1 MSRLPAMRPPATIL
15 LVLVAIAA
23 VAVSAAPAPAD
34 SCTLLANSI
43 ELRSL
48 PNTTM
53 TSAETVS
60 GDFTPPGGGA
70 AIRGLPSFCRVAVT
84 LKPTPVSDIK
94 IEVWMPAQNWNQK
107 MQGVGNGGLA
117 GTISYGAL
125 ASAVAKG
132 YAAVSTDTGHVVS
145 DDSWLPVIEREKDYG
160 YRAIHE
166 MTVTAKAIVEKFYGK
181 AARRSY
187 FNGCS
192 TGGGQGF
199 GEAQLYPADYDGIV
213 AGAPQI
219 FPTRLRAAHI
229 WNFQAASNDPASNL
243 PKQTLTLVTAAVLK
257 QCGGDHGVA
266 DGFLSEDPRAC
277 GFVPAQL
284 LCKAGQDTGTCLSA
298 AQVAAVVKIYGGLAD
313 PRSKRTL
320 WPGLAKGSEGPAG
333 AGAMGWQA
341 FGVGGPRPFVAA
353 EKFYSLAVLE
363 NPQTDFQTIDAAG
376 IIDLAE
382 KKFPFLRH
390 TSTDLSGFTARGGK
404 LLIYHGWA
412 DPGISSL
419 NTIDYYGALVEATRK
434 EKHMS
439 FPAALEQAQQSARLF
454 MVPGMGHCSGGPGP
468 DNFDAVGA
476 LDQWVEQGA
485 APEKIV
491 ASHQSNGAVEFSR
504 PLCPFPQEARYTG
517 SGDRRDASNW
527 ACVARQF
534 TFDASFYGAR

>member
-1 MSRLPAMRPPATIL
+1 M
-15 LVLVAIAA
+15 
-23 VAVSAAPAPAD
+23 PAPVD
-34 SCTLLANSI
+34 SCTSLANSI
-43 ELRSL
+43 ALRSL
-48 PNTTM
+48 PNTTI
-53 TSAETVS
+53 TFAGTVA
-60 GDFTPPGGGA
+60 GDFTPPGGGT
-70 AIRGLPSFCRVAVT
+70 AIHGLPSFCRVAAT

-94 IEVWMPAQNWNQK
+94 IEVWMPSQQWNQK

-117 GTISYGAL
+117 GIISYGAL
-125 ASAVAKG
+125 ATAVEKG
-132 YAAVSTDTGHVVS
+132 YASVSTDTGHVIS
-145 DDSWLPVIEREKDYG
+145 DDSWLPVVEREKDYG

-166 MTVTAKAIVEKFYGK
+166 MTVTAKAVVAQFYGK

-229 WNFQAASNDPASNL
+229 WNFQAASNDPAANL
-243 PKQTLTLVTAAVLK
+243 PKQTLALITAAVLK
-257 QCGGDHGVA
+257 QCGGEHGVA

-277 GFVPAQL
+277 TFVPAQL
-284 LCKAGQDTGTCLSA
+284 LCKAGQNAATCLST
-298 AQVAAVVKIYGGLAD
+298 AQVDAVAKVYAGLVD
-313 PRSKRTL
+313 PRSKRTI
-320 WPGLAKGSEGPAG
+320 WPGLARGSEGPAG
-333 AGAMGWQA
+333 AGAVGWQV
-341 FGVGGPRPFVAA
+341 FGINGPQPFVAA
-353 EKFYSLAVLE
+353 DKFYSLGVLE
-363 NPQTDFQTIDAAG
+363 NPQTNFHAIDPSS
-376 IIDLAE
+376 IIEAAE
-382 KKFPFLRH
+382 KKFPFLQH
-390 TSTDLSGFTARGGK
+390 TSIDIAAFTARGGK

-412 DPGISSL
+412 DPGISPY
-419 NTIDYYGALVEATRK
+419 NTIDYYGALVEAIGK
-434 EKHMS
+434 EKHLS
-439 FPAALEQAQQSARLF
+439 FDAALQQAQQSARLF

-491 ASHQSNGAVEFSR
+491 ASHMSNGAVEFSR

-527 ACVARQF
+527 ACVGRQF
-534 TFDASFYGAR
+534 TFDASFYPAR